1 MTRARTLADIADLNI
16 DSNTLVI
23 DTSNNRVGIGT
34 ASPARPLTISD
45 DVAGIQI
52 VEPDAGGIYAFVSQG
67 GNLFIQDDAD
77 SNPQIQF
84 NKTSSYIRSVASGGH
99 IFTNNSDT
107 IVKFASDGKVG
118 IGTASPSYRV
128 HSVESSGSGV
138 AGYFHNSAGSGN
150 GTALIVKGGANNT
163 GANFQVQD
171 YNGNADFTV
180 SGDGHATF
188 SGLIKAAD
196 GSESAPSIVF
206 NNDTNTGIYRKGGDK
221 LGFVTGGVER
231 MRITD
236 LGRIEFEVPTN
247 QSGGL
252 QDQRLDWRNENNAGI
267 MASIAVHREQDA
279 NAPAALVFRTSTNV
293 DSASNSSDG
302 EISEK
307 MRITSDGRLLHNTT
321 SSTLGGDVVI
331 KATNNNA
338 LTIHN
343 ARGTSGYFSQIQFS
357 NNAGGAAIG
366 SINRV
371 NDASVQYNT
380 TSDARL
386 KENVADMTGAIA
398 RVKQLAPK
406 RYSWINENLD
416 TANQDGFLAHEVQNV
431 IAGAVSGTQNEVDDD
446 GNPVY
451 MQMDYSKLVPLLTAA
466 LQEAIARIEAL
477 EAAK

>member
-34 ASPARPLTISD
+34 SSPDRSLH
-45 DVAGIQI
+45 VAGTEPSIVFEKTNEATDLKTFRIFMNSSSLQI
-52 VEPDAGGIYAFVSQG
+52 GTV
-67 GNLFIQDDAD
+67 DDAFSAGQNALEITRD
-77 SNPQIQF
+77 NTDNITGIQF
-84 NKTSSYIRSVASGGH
+84 KTGASSERMRINSSG
-99 IFTNNSDT
+99 N
-107 IVKFASDGKVG
+107 VG

-128 HSVESSGSGV
+128 HAVESSGSGI

-150 GTALIVKGGANNT
+150 GTALIVKGGANNA

-180 SGDGHATF
+180 SGDGHASF
-188 SGLIKAAD
+188 SGSIKAAD

-247 QSGGL
+247 QTGSL
-252 QDQRLDWRNENNAGI
+252 QDQRIDWRNENNAGI
-267 MASIAVHREQDA
+267 MASIAVYREADG
-279 NAPAALVFRTSTNV
+279 NAPASLVFRTSTNV

-307 MRITSDGRLLHNTT
+307 MRINSNGTIISQNVGSTSANLEINGASTNGHYNIIMNGDSGNGYKIAFKHGSSVVGKILTNSTTTFYHT
-321 SSTLGGDVVI
+321 SSD
-331 KATNNNA
+331 
-338 LTIHN
+338 
-343 ARGTSGYFSQIQFS
+343 Y
-357 NNAGGAAIG
+357 
-366 SINRV
+366 
-371 NDASVQYNT
+371 
-380 TSDARL
+380 RL
-386 KENVADMTGAIA
+386 KENVTNMTGAID
-398 RVKQLAPK
+398 RVKALLPK
-406 RYSWINENLD
+406 RFNFIVDPDN
-416 TANQDGFLAHEVQNV
+416 TVDGFLAHEAQTVV
-431 IAGAVSGTQNEVDDD
+431 PEAVTGTKNEVDND
-446 GNPVY
+446 GNAV
-451 MQMDYSKLVPLLTAA
+451 MQGIDQSKLVPLLTAA